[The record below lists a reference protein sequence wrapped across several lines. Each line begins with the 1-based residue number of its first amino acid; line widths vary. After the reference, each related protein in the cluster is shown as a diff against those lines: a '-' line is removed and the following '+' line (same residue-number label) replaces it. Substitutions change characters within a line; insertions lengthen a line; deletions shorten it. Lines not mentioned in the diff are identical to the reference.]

1 MRYLAR
7 MRRRLRAH
15 QTLTLTLLTIGY
27 TGYYLCRSNLSIAMP
42 ELIDELA
49 AAGLSPDDARVRLG
63 TMASLGVLAYALG
76 KLFFGGTADLLGGRR
91 NFLAG
96 MGGAVVFTLLFSAG
110 GGLSLFTLAWIG
122 NRTVQSIGWAGTVKI
137 ASRWFS
143 YSRYATVMGVVS
155 LSYLF
160 GDGVAR
166 LAMSALIAHGFGWR
180 AVFRFAAA
188 GLAALFALTWALLA
202 ESREERGFPPPD
214 PHPDNLF
221 RDADGAAPRLADV
234 LGPLLHDPTF
244 WVVCALSLGCT
255 LVRETFNT
263 WTPTYFHQAI
273 GFDVGRAAA
282 VSALFPFV
290 GGVSVVASG
299 LVGDRIGDRG
309 RAWVIVLGLLV
320 VTTALASLSA
330 LPSDA
335 SPTATVAIV
344 LIVAAALLGPYS
356 YLAGAVALDLG
367 GRRGSATASGI
378 IDGVGYLGAVLAGDS
393 VARVSVAFGW
403 SGAFR
408 ALAGVAALTTVAAG
422 ALLVVRRR

>member
-1 MRYLAR
+1 MRYLAG
-7 MRRRLRAH
+7 MRRSLRAH
-15 QTLTLTLLTIGY
+15 QTLTLVLLTIGY
-27 TGYYLCRSNLSIAMP
+27 TGYYLCRSNLSVAMP

-76 KLFFGGTADLLGGRR
+76 KLFLGGTADLLGGRR

-110 GGLSLFTLAWIG
+110 GGLPLFTLAWIG

-143 YSRYATVMGVVS
+143 YSRYATVMGIVS

-214 PHPDNLF
+214 PHPANLF

-273 GFDVGRAAA
+273 GFHVGRAAA

-320 VTTALASLSA
+320 VTTALATLSA

-335 SPTATVAIV
+335 SPAATVAIV

-356 YLAGAVALDLG
+356 YLAGAIALDLG

-408 ALAGVAALTTVAAG
+408 ALAGVAALTTAAAG
-422 ALLVVRRR
+422 ALLVVHRK